1 MTRQHGV
8 LGTAADLV
16 PFARVGWGYRDH
28 AEFGVRAAEYI
39 ADGRQR
45 HQCVEYVGR
54 GTPAALRAELATLP
68 NMRETSESAEVAT
81 GPLEDFYAVRPGT
94 DVVDPE
100 ASLAKRVA
108 ATEEALAAGYTGSR
122 AVVDVT
128 ALARTSEQREAF
140 ARYEWGLTKSSGAYP
155 AGALC
160 AYDASHWETLRPS

>member
-54 GTPAALRAELATLP
+54 GTPAVTRDRAPSWTLP
-68 NMRETSESAEVAT
+68 
-81 GPLEDFYAVRPGT
+81 PW
-94 DVVDPE
+94 
-100 ASLAKRVA
+100 
-108 ATEEALAAGYTGSR
+108 R
-122 AVVDVT
+122 APPN
-128 ALARTSEQREAF
+128 S
-140 ARYEWGLTKSSGAYP
+140 
-155 AGALC
+155 
-160 AYDASHWETLRPS
+160 ASHSPAMNGT

>member
-1 MTRQHGV
+1 MTRQDGV
-8 LGTAADLV
+8 FGTTADLV
-16 PFARVGWGYRDH
+16 RFAHVGW
-28 AEFGVRAAEYI
+28 VI
-39 ADGRQR
+39 ATTLNSACARR
-45 HQCVEYVGR
+45 N
-54 GTPAALRAELATLP
+54 TPPMVASATSGSSMWP

-81 GPLEDFYAVRPGT
+81 RQLEDFYAVRPGT
-94 DVVDPE
+94 KVVDPE

-128 ALARTSEQREAF
+128 TLVRTSEQREAF

-160 AYDASHWETLRPS
+160 AYDASQLRDAAAELICLPPFRE